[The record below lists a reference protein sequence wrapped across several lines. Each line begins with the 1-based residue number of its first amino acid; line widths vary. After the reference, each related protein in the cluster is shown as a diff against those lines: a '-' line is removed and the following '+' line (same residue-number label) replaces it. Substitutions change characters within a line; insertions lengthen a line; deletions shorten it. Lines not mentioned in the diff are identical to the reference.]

1 MGKYRKYYQEINPN
15 HGHSPN
21 PPRRV
26 GDARALGMRQ
36 MTKHIATVVAI
47 LALAGCGKETP
58 VTKEAPP
65 SKESPGVGLRQ
76 MALTT
81 PPSKLGFT
89 ADNDFPT
96 VYGVLTEWDID
107 GVSATVMSMRDGT
120 ASLYTTSTFGII
132 GGQGHESVRQAAA
145 RYVKIAEQFAKSGK
159 PVTEFAYPK
168 SGQVFY
174 YFLTYDGVRLA
185 VGNEAAIER
194 GSDATRPLFAAAQDV
209 LTELRLITEKENAQ
223 PRPEPYR

>member
-1 MGKYRKYYQEINPN
+1 M
-15 HGHSPN
+15 
-21 PPRRV
+21 
-26 GDARALGMRQ
+26 M
-36 MTKHIATVVAI
+36 KHIAIVVAI

-58 VTKEAPP
+58 VTKEIPP
-65 SKESPGVGLRQ
+65 SKESPGVGLRR
-76 MALTT
+76 MVLTT
-81 PPSKLGFT
+81 QPSKLGFA

-107 GVSATVMSMRDGT
+107 GVTATIMSMRDGT

-132 GGQGHESVRQAAA
+132 GGQGHDSVRPAAA
-145 RYVKIAEQFAKSGK
+145 RYVKAAEHFTKSSK

-174 YFLTYDGVRLA
+174 YLLTYSGVRL
-185 VGNEAAIER
+185 VIGNEAAIER

-209 LTELRLITEKENAQ
+209 LTELRLTTEKGNAQ
-223 PRPEPYR
+223 PPPGN